1 MEKHATRFTNL
12 FSFYTIFN
20 SKNFELISR
29 FINISSNSF
38 PKKANSQR
46 NIMNNDELV
55 TLYELSKS
63 IVNTNKL
70 SPDQLDGFI
79 LDYTFYTGV
88 REQFD
93 ILRFSENRV
102 LNIELKKK
110 QNILKMTEQLQAHK
124 QILNSVCNNLYL
136 FTYREEDNTIWF
148 LNENNSIN
156 TVSIDF
162 LLDKISKNH
171 LSDNPLNKLDLT
183 NTIISP
189 YSEPDRFTE
198 KKYFLTSDQKDAEEK
213 ILKAPQKLI
222 SLTGGAGSG
231 KTLLLIDLAAK
242 LASMGKR
249 IKFIFSSLMDL
260 TTTEELTRKFKF
272 SICTIKNVNIS
283 ALSDFDYIL
292 IDESQRLYKG
302 EFDKFISLSKPVR
315 IFSSDHLQ
323 TLHTS
328 ERDLKIEE
336 KLEKLGALHVKL
348 NEKIRSDPAMSS
360 FIQKLLNLSAKGV
373 QPYDY
378 ENVHVVYFDTK
389 ERASEYMTNMQKEHG
404 YTVIEPTEYVTR
416 TMHTKERPRIIPTSI
431 KTHSTI
437 GREYDK
443 VLIPLDEFYVYK
455 DKKLTSTYKLTGF
468 YPYLE
473 TSLLFEGL
481 SRVRKELLLVVI
493 NNLPLYGEILCI
505 LSWKEDK
512 IYG

>member
-12 FSFYTIFN
+12 FSFNTVFKSGDLN
-20 SKNFELISR
+20 LLSR
-29 FINISSNSF
+29 FKNISSNSF
-38 PKKANSQR
+38 PKRTNRQR
-46 NIMNNDELV
+46 NIMNDDEL
-55 TLYELSKS
+55 TSLYKLSER
-63 IVNTNKL
+63 IVNNGNL

-93 ILRFSENRV
+93 ILRFSENSI

-110 QNILKMTEQLQAHK
+110 QNIHKMTKQLQAHK
-124 QILNSVCNNLYL
+124 QLFNSLSGNSYL
-136 FTYREEDNTIWF
+136 FTYREEDDTIWF
-148 LNENNSIN
+148 LNKDNSIN
-156 TVSIDF
+156 KVSLEF
-162 LLDKISKNH
+162 LLEKISKDH
-171 LSDNPLNKLDLT
+171 LFDNPLDKLDLT

-198 KKYFLTSDQKDAEEK
+198 NKYFLTSNQKDAEER
-213 ILKAPQKLI
+213 ILKAHQKLI

-231 KTLLLIDLAAK
+231 KTLLLIDIARK
-242 LASMGKR
+242 LSKDKR

-260 TTTEELTRKFKF
+260 TTTEELTKKFGF
-272 SICTIKNVNIS
+272 DICTIKNIEIS
-283 ALSDFDYIL
+283 SLNDFDYIL
-292 IDESQRLYKG
+292 IDESQRLYKN
-302 EFDKFISLSKPVR
+302 ELSELISLSKPIR

-336 KLEKLGALHVKL
+336 KLDKLGALHVKL
-348 NEKIRSDPAMSS
+348 SEKIRSDPAMSS
-360 FIQKLLNLSAKGV
+360 FIQKLLDLSAKGV
-373 QPYDY
+373 EPFDY

-389 ERASEYMTNMQKEHG
+389 ENASEYMINMQKEHG

-416 TMHTKERPRIIPTSI
+416 TMHTKERPCIIPTSM

-455 DKKLTSTYKLTGF
+455 ENKLTSTYKTTNY

-473 TSLLFEGL
+473 SSLLFEGL

-493 NNLPLYGEILCI
+493 NNLPLYEKILRI